1 MNSADI
7 NRTTRRK
14 NRTRGF
20 TLIELL
26 AVIAVIAIL
35 CTIIFWMFGPLMENK
50 ERKQAQVELEALRLS
65 LSEFVRLRGE
75 YPHCPHRICGD
86 SETLFLSLIGFH
98 NERGK
103 LQIPPYRSVVHE
115 SLFTMPE
122 EFDVAKIP
130 NRAKASKRDFIPY
143 LVDIIKRDVTFLD
156 PWNRAYVYEFPREDG
171 LEGYKLFSAGPD
183 GLVSTDEGG
192 NKDSDLDN
200 VD

>member
-1 MNSADI
+1 
-7 NRTTRRK
+7 
-14 NRTRGF
+14 
-20 TLIELL
+20 
-26 AVIAVIAIL
+26 
-35 CTIIFWMFGPLMENK
+35 
-50 ERKQAQVELEALRLS
+50 
-65 LSEFVRLRGE
+65 
-75 YPHCPHRICGD
+75 
-86 SETLFLSLIGFH
+86 
-98 NERGK
+98 
-103 LQIPPYRSVVHE
+103 
-115 SLFTMPE
+115 MPE

-143 LVDIIKRDVTFLD
+143 LVDIIKRDITFLD